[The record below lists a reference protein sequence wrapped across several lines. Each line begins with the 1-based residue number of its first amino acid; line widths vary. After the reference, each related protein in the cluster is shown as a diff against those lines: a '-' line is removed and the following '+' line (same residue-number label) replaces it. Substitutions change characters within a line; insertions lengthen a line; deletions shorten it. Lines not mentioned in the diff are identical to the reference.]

1 MSSKILVIGAGAIG
15 AFYGAL
21 LAKAGADVSVV
32 CRTDYEHVRQH
43 GFIIN
48 SNDLGRWHFTP
59 SQVLKNAAD
68 FKGKADYVLLC
79 TKVLPGIDLAA
90 LARPAVTTDTAIV
103 FIQNGVEIEQKMLT
117 AFPDNEVI
125 SGLAFICSNRVNPGE
140 ILHLA
145 YGHLA
150 LGNLPGSISN
160 KTTRLCELFVQSGIE
175 CEATENIIARRWQ
188 KCIWNAP
195 FNPLSVLSGG
205 LPTLD
210 ILRSQETFV
219 RHIMQEVFNTA
230 EACGHR
236 LPDDIIDININ
247 NTYAMPPYK
256 TSMLLDYENGHPMET
271 EVILGNALR
280 AGRREGISCPHLE
293 SVYALMKLR
302 ELQLNHLA

>member
-1 MSSKILVIGAGAIG
+1 MSSKILIIGAGAIG

-32 CRTDYEHVRQH
+32 CRSDYEHVKRY
-43 GFIIN
+43 GFTIN
-48 SNDLGRWHFTP
+48 SNDLGSWTFTP
-59 SQVLKNAAD
+59 SQVLKNALD
-68 FKGKADYVLLC
+68 FKGTADYVLLC
-79 TKVLPGIDLAA
+79 TKVLPGIDLAS
-90 LARPAVTTDTAIV
+90 LIRPAVTDETAIV
-103 FIQNGVEIEQKMLT
+103 FIQNGVEIEQEMLT

-125 SGLAFICSNRVNPGE
+125 SGLAFICSNRINPGE

-150 LGNLPGSISN
+150 LGNLPGFISN
-160 KTTRLCELFVQSGIE
+160 KTARLRELFIRSGIE
-175 CEATENIIARRWQ
+175 CEATENIITRRWQ
-188 KCIWNAP
+188 KCIWNAA

-219 RHIMQEVFNTA
+219 RHIMQEIFDIA

-236 LPDDIIDININ
+236 LPDDIIDINIK

-256 TSMLLDYENGHPMET
+256 TSMLLDYENNHLMET

-280 AGRREGISCPHLE
+280 AGRREGIACPHLE

-302 ELQLNHLA
+302 ELQINHLS